1 MKNTALI
8 LIECQ
13 NEWLSPTGK
22 LRQLVKDEK
31 QLEISEKKIEEVLN
45 KARNHK
51 HTHILHVTLRL
62 NKGYPEFGG
71 RGKAGLQLAIPKA
84 KTWIIGEDGQ
94 NYYPKFKPKEGEF
107 EISGRMGASA
117 FAGTNL
123 DAYLRNNKIED
134 LYLVGYA
141 LHVCVE
147 STLREA
153 HDKGYNTTVV
163 LDATAAFTK
172 EQKEYFINNTIHHFG
187 HQILTSQFLN
197 S

>member
-1 MKNTALI
+1 MRDTALI

-13 NEWLSPTGK
+13 NEWLSSTGK
-22 LRQLVKDEK
+22 LRKLVEDKK
-31 QLEISEKKIEEVLN
+31 QLKISEKKIEEVLN
-45 KARNHK
+45 LARNNK
-51 HTHILHVTLRL
+51 GIHILHVTLRL

-84 KTWIIGEDGQ
+84 KTWIIGEEGQ
-94 NYYPKFKPKEGEF
+94 NYYPKFEPKEEEF

-117 FAGTNL
+117 FSGTNL
-123 DAYLRNNKIED
+123 DAYLRNNKIEN

-153 HDKGYNTTVV
+153 HDKGYNTTVI
-163 LDATAAFTK
+163 LDATSAFTK
-172 EQKEYFINNTIHHFG
+172 EQKEYFVNNTIHHFG
-187 HQILTSQFLN
+187 HQIKTSQFLK